1 MPELVP
7 FRWPTEW
14 KDSSKLELLKNTPI
28 NCLVGEA
35 PPPFPLGDLKFVK
48 LDKESAP
55 EGVALREGVWPQVLA
70 ATKKDAADAGATGG
84 AWVDSNA
91 GIIRLAQTMAP
102 GKPVWLSYAA
112 PGGKE
117 VVPLDRFARAVV
129 EPEAYGAHWIV
140 TLSPPFIEGLD
151 QGRQPALNAWQ
162 RMVAAMKLFE
172 TKAAWRSW
180 EPVAALAV
188 VSSFEGEI
196 RLISE
201 EFVKLAPRRH
211 LAHRV
216 VRTADVPKTSFEKQK
231 AIIYIETGPPEGEVR
246 NKLLEFV
253 QAGGLLISPRG
264 TVKTEPDEIRI
275 TYRIHRSGKGRIA
288 MPPEAWYDPF
298 LLVDEVN
305 TLVGH
310 REDVV
315 RVWNGGEMN
324 SHFLAAPKGDRG
336 VVHLIQYA
344 SGRTQPVTIGLGK
357 PYRSARV
364 RTLESETVV
373 KPVKAE
379 LGVEIPV
386 GEFSSYAAVELE
398 V

>member
-1 MPELVP
+1 MPEQIP

-14 KDSSKLELLKNTPI
+14 KDPSKLELLKNTPI

-48 LDKESAP
+48 LAKGSSPD
-55 EGVALREGVWPQVLA
+55 GIALRDGVWPQVLP
-70 ATKKDAADAGATGG
+70 ATKKDEADAGATGS

-91 GIIRLAQTMAP
+91 GVIRLAQTMEP
-102 GKPVWLSYAA
+102 GKPVWLNYAA

-117 VVPLDRFARAVV
+117 VTPLDRFLRAVV
-129 EPEAYGAHWIV
+129 EPEVYGAHWMV

-151 QGRQPALNAWQ
+151 QDSQQALGTWK

-172 TKAAWRSW
+172 TKAVWRSW
-180 EPVAALAV
+180 EPVTALTV

-196 RLISE
+196 GLISE

-211 LAHRV
+211 LAHRI
-216 VRTADVPKTSFEKQK
+216 VRTADVPKASFQGQK
-231 AIIYIETGPPEGEVR
+231 AILYLETGPPEGAVR
-246 NKLLEFV
+246 DKLLEFV
-253 QAGGLLISPRG
+253 QAGGLLIAPRG
-264 TVKTEPDEIRI
+264 VVKTDPDETRNGYHFHRI
-275 TYRIHRSGKGRIA
+275 GKGRIA
-288 MPPEAWYDPF
+288 MPLETWYDPF
-298 LLVDEVN
+298 LLVDEISI
-305 TLVGH
+305 LVGR

-315 RVWNGGEMN
+315 RVWNGGDMN
-324 SHFLAAPKGDRG
+324 SLFLATPKGDRG

-344 SGRTQPVTIGLGK
+344 SGRTQPVTIGLAK
-357 PYRSARV
+357 PYRSVRV
-364 RTLESETVV
+364 RTLEADTAVR
-373 KPVKAE
+373 PVKGE
-379 LGVEIPV
+379 LGIEIPI